1 MMVNTGENGPAAA
14 PDSPAKPGF
23 GSCMAKDEKE
33 LIGRLQAGDAAA
45 FRELV
50 EANKHRLFTLA
61 FGLVGNTQEAED
73 VSQEAFIKIYRSIGE
88 FRGDAQLSSWMYRIV
103 VNLCLNRRRKKS
115 LSAMEF
121 REDLENDG
129 VLRSAADVDP
139 EQQTEASLLTRHLR
153 LALLR
158 LSPQQRTIFVLRH
171 DQDLPLKEISSIMK
185 ISEGTVKSQLF
196 RAVGKLQQALAFYKV
211 E

>member
-1 MMVNTGENGPAAA
+1 
-14 PDSPAKPGF
+14 
-23 GSCMAKDEKE
+23 MAKDERD
-33 LIGRLQAGDAAA
+33 LISRLQSGDVAA

-50 EANKHRLFTLA
+50 ETNKRRLFTLA
-61 FGLVGNTQEAED
+61 YGMVGNVQEAED
-73 VSQEAFIKIYRSIGE
+73 VSQEAFIKIHRSICD

-115 LSAMEF
+115 LTAMEL
-121 REDLENDG
+121 REDFDNDG
-129 VLRSAADVDP
+129 VIRSAPEGDP
-139 EQQTEASLLTRHLR
+139 EQQTEASLLKRHLR
-153 LALLR
+153 HAMQK

-211 E
+211 Q

>member
-1 MMVNTGENGPAAA
+1 
-14 PDSPAKPGF
+14 
-23 GSCMAKDEKE
+23 MAKDEKE
-33 LIGRLQAGDAAA
+33 LISRLQSGDVAA

-50 EANKHRLFTLA
+50 ETNKRRLFTLA
-61 FGLVGNTQEAED
+61 YSMVGNVQEAED
-73 VSQEAFIKIYRSIGE
+73 VSQEAFIKIHRSIRD

-115 LSAMEF
+115 LTAMEL
-121 REDLENDG
+121 REDFDNDI
-129 VLRSAADVDP
+129 VLKSAPEGDP
-139 EQQTEASLLTRHLR
+139 EQQTEESLLRRHLR
-153 LALLR
+153 HAMQR

-196 RAVGKLQQALAFYKV
+196 RAVGKLQLALAFYKV
-211 E
+211 N

>member
-1 MMVNTGENGPAAA
+1 
-14 PDSPAKPGF
+14 
-23 GSCMAKDEKE
+23 MAKDELE
-33 LIGRLQAGDAAA
+33 LIRRLQSGDVAA

-50 EANKHRLFTLA
+50 EANKQRLFALA
-61 FGLVGNTQEAED
+61 YGLVGNAQEAED
-73 VSQEAFIKIYRSIGE
+73 VSQEAFIKVYRGIGG

-115 LSAMEF
+115 LSAMEL
-121 REDLENDG
+121 REDFENDG
-129 VLRSAADVDP
+129 TLASAAGDNP
-139 EQQTEASLLTRHLR
+139 EHHTEASLLQRHLR
-153 LALLR
+153 HALQR
-158 LSPQQRTIFVLRH
+158 LSPQQRTIFILRH

-196 RAVGKLQQALAFYKV
+196 RAVAKLQQALAFYKV

>member
-1 MMVNTGENGPAAA
+1 
-14 PDSPAKPGF
+14 
-23 GSCMAKDEKE
+23 MAKDEIE
-33 LIGRLQAGDAAA
+33 LIRRLQSGDVAA

-50 EANKHRLFTLA
+50 EANKRRLFALA
-61 FGLVGNTQEAED
+61 YDLVGNAQEAED
-73 VSQEAFIKIYRSIGE
+73 VSQEAFIKVYRAIGS
-88 FRGDAQLSSWMYRIV
+88 FRGDARLSSWIYRIV

-115 LSAMEF
+115 LTVMEL
-121 REDLENDG
+121 REDFENDG
-129 VLRSAADVDP
+129 ALTNAGGDNP
-139 EQQTEASLLTRHLR
+139 EQHTEARLLQRHLR
-153 LALLR
+153 RALR
-158 LSPQQRTIFVLRH
+158 KLSPQQRAIFTLRH

>member
-1 MMVNTGENGPAAA
+1 
-14 PDSPAKPGF
+14 
-23 GSCMAKDEKE
+23 MAKDERE
-33 LIGRLQAGDAAA
+33 LISRLQAGDIAA

-50 EANKHRLFTLA
+50 ETNKRRLFTLA
-61 FGLVGNTQEAED
+61 FGLVGNVQEAED
-73 VSQEAFIKIYRSIGE
+73 VSQEAFIKIHRSIGN
-88 FRGDAQLSSWMYRIV
+88 FRGDAQLSSWIYRIV

-115 LSAMEF
+115 LSAMEL
-121 REDLENDG
+121 REDFENDG
-129 VLRSAADVDP
+129 ALRCSPEDDP
-139 EQQTEASLLTRHLR
+139 EQQTEVSLLKRHLR
-153 LALLR
+153 QALQR

-171 DQDLPLKEISSIMK
+171 DQDLPLKEISSILK